1 MLRPYNKQALCTL
14 PRWRYIPAPA
24 SRFTTQT
31 DTIRHRAL
39 WMTKRSG
46 RVGAGVA
53 IALSIAFPAAAQT
66 GQSAPGYK
74 APVISDTGRLKGP
87 RQPIFFRHDIHAG
100 QDQIPCLY
108 CHSTVT
114 ISSEPGI
121 PAVQTCFGC
130 HQIVTGGKRP
140 FGGTVSAAQD
150 STARAAEAAEVRKVQ
165 AAWFGKKPP
174 EWIRIHGVP
183 GFVHFPHQRH
193 IKVLG
198 TDGCITCHG
207 DVRTMPQVYQVATL
221 KMGWC
226 VNCHVQRN
234 VSRDCT
240 LCHY

>member
-1 MLRPYNKQALCTL
+1 
-14 PRWRYIPAPA
+14 
-24 SRFTTQT
+24 
-31 DTIRHRAL
+31 
-39 WMTKRSG
+39 MTKRSG
-46 RVGAGVA
+46 RVGTGGGVA
-53 IALSIAFPAAAQT
+53 IALLIAFPVAAQT
-66 GQSAPGYK
+66 GQSASGYK
-74 APVISDTGRLKGP
+74 APVITDTGRLEGP

-114 ISSEPGI
+114 MSSEPGI

-207 DVRTMPQVYQVATL
+207 DVSRMPQVYQFATL